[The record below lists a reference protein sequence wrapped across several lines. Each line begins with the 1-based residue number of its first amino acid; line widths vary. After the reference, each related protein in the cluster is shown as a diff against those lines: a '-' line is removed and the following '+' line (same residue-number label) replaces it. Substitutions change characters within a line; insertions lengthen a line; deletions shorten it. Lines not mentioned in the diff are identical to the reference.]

1 MFIHRFEEGYTI
13 VCYVKGLE
21 CLVFKVIPQS
31 SKIDGLFLNDMES
44 LCPVL
49 AVMTK
54 LANCCEIL
62 WVCAWDCLAE
72 ELTFPSCLFP
82 AYATFFYPLMP
93 SPGLHD
99 ILREHESSLVLSRI
113 SQNIPG
119 KAWLVPNIFFLV
131 VKKIVTQFTWH
142 KIYHFKV

>member
-13 VCYVKGLE
+13 VCYVKGRE
-21 CLVFKVIPQS
+21 CLVFKGIPQS

-54 LANCCEIL
+54 LADNCEIP

-72 ELTFPSCLFP
+72 ELKFPSCLFP
-82 AYATFFYPLMP
+82 AHAAFFYPLTP

-99 ILREHESSLVLSRI
+99 MLRKHESSLLLSRT

-119 KAWLVPNIFFLV
+119 KA
-131 VKKIVTQFTWH
+131 
-142 KIYHFKV
+142 